1 MMSSVLDIAR
11 AEVGVTED
19 PPGSNRTRY
28 WAELEPEWQGQ
39 PWCGAFVA
47 WCWQRAGVDLVR
59 ELGNGVYYCPSIV
72 AWARKIG
79 AWRTDHAESGD
90 LVLYGFGRAEAQ
102 HVGIAWPN
110 PVTSAYRAIEGNTSA
125 DNNGSQSNGGGVFVR
140 ERPRYQILG
149 WVRMSV
155 VAERLGVDLGAAAPA
170 PAQPAAIRPQLVVD
184 GQLGPQTYRALQ
196 RVIGTTPDGIW
207 GPASK
212 RALQRWLGVTQD
224 GIVGRQTVTALQ
236 QRVGAYADGVWGPDT
251 TRAVQRYL
259 NARITA

>member
-1 MMSSVLDIAR
+1 MSSVLDIAR
-11 AEVGVTED
+11 AEVGVTEW
-19 PPGSNRTRY
+19 PPKSNHVKYWSDLAPDLQGS
-28 WAELEPEWQGQ
+28 A
-39 PWCGAFVA
+39 WCAAFVA
-47 WCWQRAGVDLVR
+47 WCWQRAGIDLVR
-59 ELGNGVYYCPSIV
+59 ELRYGAYHCYTIK
-72 AWARKIG
+72 AWAERIG
-79 AWRTDHAESGD
+79 AWRTDHAEPGD
-90 LVLYGFGRAEAQ
+90 LVVYNIGEG
-102 HVGIAWPN
+102 HIGIAWPN

-149 WVRMSV
+149 WVRMSI
-155 VAERLGVDLGAAAPA
+155 VAERLGVNLGAGAPA
-170 PAQPAAIRPQLVVD
+170 PVQPVAIRPQIAVD

-196 RVIGTTPDGIW
+196 RVIGTTPDGAW
-207 GPASK
+207 GPVSK

-251 TRAVQRYL
+251 TRALQRYL